1 MFLKRKRSESELS
14 FSSSLPSPS
23 AGMSNDHGFD
33 LSAIAS
39 VINSQKSFSSMPL
52 PTPSHL
58 HSRTMKRYRNNR
70 PSEEEVHQRTLSLLY
85 AAQQQQQQ
93 QQQQQHQQ
101 HQQHQAASPPFDPNL
116 HGREPGN
123 GNSVGP
129 SGVFQKQQQQA
140 GRGQQRSLHSFWN
153 LPAAQS
159 TASSSHI
166 STVTLSGTPGNILLD
181 TPTSCEDCGAGPSGN
196 SGGSDG
202 NRHAKRR
209 GEGGDHDVD
218 MMDVAAQDS
227 SRCGQGNDEYDSSL
241 SQCEAC
247 GKMVCF
253 SCSISNL
260 GEHRR
265 CLACAERRVWVS

>member
-1 MFLKRKRSESELS
+1 MFLKRKRSESDMS
-14 FSSSLPSPS
+14 FNSSLPSPS

-39 VINSQKSFSSMPL
+39 VINSQKSFSTIPL

-85 AAQQQQQQ
+85 AAQQQQQ
-93 QQQQQHQQ
+93 
-101 HQQHQAASPPFDPNL
+101 HQQHQAASPAFDP
-116 HGREPGN
+116 HPQQREPSTIN
-123 GNSVGP
+123 TVGS
-129 SGVFQKQQQQA
+129 SGTLQKQQQA

-159 TASSSHI
+159 TTSSSHV
-166 STVTLSGTPGNILLD
+166 SAATLSDTPGNILLD

-196 SGGSDG
+196 SGGSGG

-209 GEGGDHDVD
+209 GEGRDHDVD
-218 MMDVAAQDS
+218 MMDVSTQDS
-227 SRCGQGNDEYDSSL
+227 SGREQGNYEYDSSL

-265 CLACAERRVWVS
+265 CLACAERRVWVI

>member
-1 MFLKRKRSESELS
+1 MFLKRKRSESDLS
-14 FSSSLPSPS
+14 LSSTLPSPS
-23 AGMSNDHGFD
+23 AGTSNDHGFD

-39 VINSQKSFSSMPL
+39 VINSQKSFSTIPL
-52 PTPSHL
+52 STPSHL

-93 QQQQQHQQ
+93 QQH
-101 HQQHQAASPPFDPNL
+101 HEQHQAASPALKPHQQQQLSTVNAVRPTVT
-116 HGREPGN
+116 P
-123 GNSVGP
+123 
-129 SGVFQKQQQQA
+129 QKQQQA
-140 GRGQQRSLHSFWN
+140 SRGQQRSLHSFWN
-153 LPAAQS
+153 LPAAPV
-159 TASSSHI
+159 TTSSSHI
-166 STVTLSGTPGNILLD
+166 FPATSSDNSGNILLD

-196 SGGSDG
+196 SNGSSG
-202 NRHAKRR
+202 NSHVKRR
-209 GEGGDHDVD
+209 REGGGDHDVD
-218 MMDVAAQDS
+218 MMDISTTQDGS
-227 SRCGQGNDEYDSSL
+227 GYEQGNDEYDSSL

-265 CLACAERRVWVS
+265 CLACAERRVWVG